1 MLTKEVTIRNATGFH
16 IRPAQLFTEQA
27 AKFQSQINILV
38 KEQGVKVDGKSILG
52 LMTLGL
58 ALGNVIEISADG
70 PDEEKALETLVQ
82 LVEGGFGEE

>member
-27 AKFQSQINILV
+27 AKFQSQVNVLV

-58 ALGNVIEISADG
+58 GQGSVIEISVEG
-70 PDEEKALETLVQ
+70 PDEEQALESLVQ
-82 LVEGGFGEE
+82 LVESGFGEA

>member
-1 MLTKEVTIRNATGFH
+1 MLKIEVTIRNATGFH

-27 AKFQSQINILV
+27 AKFQSQVNVLV

-58 ALGNVIEISADG
+58 AQGNVIEISAEG

-82 LVEGGFGEE
+82 LVEGGFGEV